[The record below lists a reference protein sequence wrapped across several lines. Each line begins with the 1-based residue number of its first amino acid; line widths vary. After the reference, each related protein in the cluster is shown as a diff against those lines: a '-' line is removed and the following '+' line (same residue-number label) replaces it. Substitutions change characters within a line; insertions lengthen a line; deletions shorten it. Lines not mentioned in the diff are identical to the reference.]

1 MGFIFKAL
9 NHSQFEHLYGLSDED
24 LKAKA
29 VLSCIA
35 DESGLPC
42 RVSLQ
47 GAIPGERVFLLNHTH
62 LVTNSPYRASHAI
75 FVREGARE
83 KKLPVN
89 EVPDYI
95 LNAYISLRA
104 FDPDDMMID
113 YGHIDGARAKAS
125 IEHMLL
131 TNNVKYIDV
140 HFAGPGCFFVRVHRA

>member
-1 MGFIFKAL
+1 MTFIFKAL
-9 NHSQFEHLYGLSDED
+9 DPRRFEHLYGLSDEA
-24 LKAKA
+24 LRAKG
-29 VLSCIA
+29 VVPCVA

-42 RVSLQ
+42 RVSLE

-89 EVPDYI
+89 EIPDYI
-95 LNAYISLRA
+95 LNACISLRA

-113 YGHIDGARAKAS
+113 YDHIDGARAKAS
-125 IEHMLL
+125 IEQMLIN
-131 TNNVKYIDV
+131 NNVKYIDV
-140 HFAGPGCFFVRVHRA
+140 HFAGPGCFFARVHRA